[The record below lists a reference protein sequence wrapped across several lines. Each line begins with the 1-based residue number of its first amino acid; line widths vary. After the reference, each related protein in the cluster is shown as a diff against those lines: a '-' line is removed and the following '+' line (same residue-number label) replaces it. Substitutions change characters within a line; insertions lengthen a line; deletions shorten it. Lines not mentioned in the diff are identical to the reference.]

1 MTVDTAFS
9 SPNTAGN
16 DDVTLAGTTVAVN
29 APVTGGTVGL
39 TSTSGGISGTSGVT
53 ANTLNL
59 NSAGTINLAANVV
72 GTLNATA
79 NGAITFTNAGG
90 LAAGNIASNGN
101 NISLH
106 DTTGA
111 GVDCRDGDGGSGE
124 RDDRGVNEHHGG
136 RRVGDGRGRD
146 ADGGHRGH
154 RDERHACADE
164 FGRRGGGPSAD
175 GREYFRDRSCMRST
189 RRT

>member
-1 MTVDTAFS
+1 MWRFM
-9 SPNTAGN
+9 
-16 DDVTLAGTTVAVN
+16 AGTTVAVN
-29 APVTGGTVGL
+29 ARVTGGTVGL

-53 ANTLNL
+53 ANTLNPEF
-59 NSAGTINLAANVV
+59 GGDDQPGDANVV

-111 GVDCRDGDGGSGE
+111 VSIAGTVTAGAANATIEASTSIS
-124 RDDRGVNEHHGG
+124 GG

-164 FGRRGGGPSAD
+164 FGARGGGPSAD
-175 GREYFRDRSCMRST
+175 GREYFRDRSRMRST
-189 RRT
+189 RTNVTATIGRG